1 MDTQGVRM
9 NILTH
14 LNSKEENFQKEE
26 VDVYSPHSSS
36 KYGEKFWESHREQIK
51 ADSERKKK
59 PNQLESLRVKEPHS
73 GEFPGVSFCLIRP
86 RIGETNHS
94 ETPAGIDGK
103 ITKKRRVKG
112 DQGR

>member
-51 ADSERKKK
+51 ADSER
-59 PNQLESLRVKEPHS
+59 
-73 GEFPGVSFCLIRP
+73 
-86 RIGETNHS
+86 
-94 ETPAGIDGK
+94 
-103 ITKKRRVKG
+103 
-112 DQGR
+112 